1 MAAEE
6 AEAEA
11 RVRRAFALF
20 TEIGIIAQ
28 LSRAMFERRLP
39 DGLTLPHFTVV
50 NHLARLGDGRTPG
63 ELARAFQTPKASM
76 TNTLAGLERRGL
88 VAIRPDARDARA
100 RRVMLTEAGRAFRD
114 RAILALGPDVAALAD
129 ALRPERIDLLLPELA
144 ALRQA
149 LDAARASDPA
159 AVRG

>member
-1 MAAEE
+1 VTPDDPAA
-6 AEAEA
+6 AL
-11 RVRRAFALF
+11 RRAFALF
-20 TEIGIIAQ
+20 NEIGIIAQ

-88 VAIRPDARDARA
+88 VIMRPDPRDARL
-100 RRVMLTEAGRAFRD
+100 RRVMLTEAGRAFREA
-114 RAILALGPDVAALAD
+114 AILALGPDVAGLAD
-129 ALRPERIDLLLPELA
+129 ALRPERLDLLLPELT

-149 LDAARASDPA
+149 LDAARDPVPPPA
-159 AVRG
+159 T

>member
-1 MAAEE
+1 
-6 AEAEA
+6 
-11 RVRRAFALF
+11 
-20 TEIGIIAQ
+20 
-28 LSRAMFERRLP
+28 MFERRLP

-88 VAIRPDARDARA
+88 VALRPDARDARM
-100 RRVMLTEAGRAFRD
+100 RRVLLTDAGRAFREA
-114 RAILALGPDVAALAD
+114 AILTLKPDVAALAG
-129 ALRPERIDLLLPELA
+129 ALRPERLDLLLPELT

-149 LDAARASDPA
+149 LDAARDADPA
-159 AVRG
+159 PVRE

>member
-1 MAAEE
+1 MTPEEPGAETG
-6 AEAEA
+6 
-11 RVRRAFALF
+11 VRRAFALF
-20 TEIGIIAQ
+20 NEIGIIAQ

-88 VAIRPDARDARA
+88 VSIRADARDARV
-100 RRVMLTEAGRAFRD
+100 RRVTLTDAGRAFREA
-114 RAILALGPDVAALAD
+114 AILALAPDVAALAD
-129 ALRPERIDLLLPELA
+129 ALRPERLDLLLPELA
-144 ALRQA
+144 DLRRA
-149 LDAARASDPA
+149 LDAARD
-159 AVRG
+159 G